1 MPWHVLAC
9 PSTPCYELD
18 KGLMKGAMVL
28 LDIEPLMYLC
38 TPEPTLCILILGRTH
53 TSFKEH

>member
-28 LDIEPLMYLC
+28 LAIEPLMYLC
-38 TPEPTLCILILGRTH
+38 TSGTKKMDVIVKVVFDYRVA
-53 TSFKEH
+53 